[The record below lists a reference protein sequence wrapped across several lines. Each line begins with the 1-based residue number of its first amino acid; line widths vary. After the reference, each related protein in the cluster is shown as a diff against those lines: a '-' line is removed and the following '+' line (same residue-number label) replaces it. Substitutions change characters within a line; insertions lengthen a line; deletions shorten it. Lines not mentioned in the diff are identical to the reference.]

1 MRYLIILFI
10 AGFLMGGTGSFA
22 QEEDTEIDPKAQQI
36 IDLEEEFKEL
46 SVKLVGFDERTNSLL
61 TAGQNN
67 QALRNMLKDILDRVI
82 EIQTRLEDLGSQLAE
97 LRGAGPVK
105 LAEFTILAQ
114 IKYFEPS
121 ETLSD
126 PVIVNDQITFTALL
140 GFPEKAAP
148 LDTTVVWT
156 LKDSTGQE
164 IEGYGNI
171 TPDQGENPTD
181 VRKFTLDTT
190 DLELG
195 AYVVNLTHTLNGTT
209 SMSVTDDIPFTLEAM
224 GEIIITELD
233 VGGIDGGEPDLMGY
247 YTVPKGVENLKASVT
262 LMNTTTGTT
271 VHQDQW
277 AVDDIEAN
285 DFTIEIPASMMK
297 GDNIYAFT
305 TILSADGLA
314 TVEKTKTFTYIA
326 AENDEDMAD
335 ETDDDIW
342 GEVLADEEENAEFAP
357 SEDDEEEDESESWE
371 DADKAEDLTTGD
383 GDKLSAYEI
392 RNQLAQKAAN
402 AAASDEARNAQNF
415 AQVEEGREEERIRKA
430 EKRAAWGNV
439 LNTIAAGVAQAAVQ
453 IQAADQQLDRQLAAN
468 KKAYDTSG
476 SAFSA
481 INTQSSAIRNCVN
494 RKNSAPSNGF
504 ARMDPH
510 ATQMECASEYRNSQ
524 KPKKP
529 ATQQRSN
536 NNGNTNSGNNQPN
549 FDSLN
554 YTGGNGGLNVGGNS
568 REPRPKTS
576 FGSNNNTDASN
587 EYVPQKREKEPAFY
601 LPEVCGNKYPRSKW
615 RTRGNEPFSD
625 DGERAFRG
633 RKYTIHALFSGKGKK
648 SIEAHF
654 YGVNCQ
660 ISQSYDKNSDG
671 ELIRSRGY
679 YPDGSPR
686 SDSTYSPG
694 AGIRYNKYQKQWDD
708 YGNLTYHIEW
718 KDGEETIYVDRK

>member
-1 MRYLIILFI
+1 MRYLIILFM

-46 SVKLVGFDERTNSLL
+46 SGKLVDLDEKTNSLL

-67 QALRNMLKDILDRVI
+67 RALRNMLKDILDRVI
-82 EIQTRLEDLGSQLAE
+82 EIQTRLEYLGSELAE

-105 LAEFTILAQ
+105 LAEFIILAQ

-140 GFPEKAAP
+140 GFPENATP

-156 LKDSTGQE
+156 LKDSSGQE
-164 IEGYGNI
+164 IEGYGTI
-171 TPDQGENPTD
+171 TPDQGVSPTD
-181 VRKFTLDTT
+181 ARKFTLDTT

-209 SMSVTDDIPFTLEAM
+209 PMSVTDDIPFTLEAM

-247 YTVPKGVENLKASVT
+247 YTVPKGVENLEASVT
-262 LMNTTTGTT
+262 LLNTTTGAI

-277 AVDDIEAN
+277 PVDDFEVGEFAIQ
-285 DFTIEIPASMMK
+285 IPDSMME
-297 GDNIYAFT
+297 GDNSYAFIT
-305 TILSADGLA
+305 KISADGLTPA
-314 TVEKTKTFTYIA
+314 EKTKNFIYIA
-326 AENDEDMAD
+326 EEIYEDAWEEIPAD
-335 ETDDDIW
+335 E
-342 GEVLADEEENAEFAP
+342 GEVVEGDLIE
-357 SEDDEEEDESESWE
+357 DEEEDEGDSWE
-371 DADKAEDLTTGD
+371 DADEAEDLTTGGAD
-383 GDKLSAYEI
+383 ALSAYEI

-402 AAASDEARNAQNF
+402 AAASDEARNAQKF
-415 AQVEEGREEERIRKA
+415 AQVEDAREEERIKKA
-430 EKRAAWGNV
+430 ERRAAWGDV
-439 LNTIAAGVAQAAVQ
+439 FNTIAAGVAQAAVQ

-536 NNGNTNSGNNQPN
+536 NNGNTNRGNEPN
-549 FDSLN
+549 FDTLN
-554 YTGGNGGLNVGGNS
+554 YGGGNGGLNVGGNS

-576 FGSNNNTDASN
+576 FGDNNNTDAGVDD
-587 EYVPQKREKEPAFY
+587 YKPQKRFNKYYEI
-601 LPEVCGNKYPRSKW
+601 CGNKFLKVEWDEDNEPQYKAVFRSAMPSGKLLKGKTIIRLGYFDNCQLAEKNTNNNDNGAHEFLRYW
-615 RTRGNEPFSD
+615 PNGTLKSRSLFMSNDGDPGERTDWDKNGKLISHYIITRGI
-625 DGERAFRG
+625 G
-633 RKYTIHALFSGKGKK
+633 RTQ
-648 SIEAHF
+648 
-654 YGVNCQ
+654 V
-660 ISQSYDKNSDG
+660 
-671 ELIRSRGY
+671 
-679 YPDGSPR
+679 YPKE
-686 SDSTYSPG
+686 
-694 AGIRYNKYQKQWDD
+694 N
-708 YGNLTYHIEW
+708 
-718 KDGEETIYVDRK
+718 